1 MCRIKTGQDP
11 VDLVGSRFESW
22 VRLPPP
28 VHEDLGIRPGPEEGL
43 RLTLD
48 LGPGFMLT
56 MGRAMDGQA
65 MTIGELAEACA
76 VSRDTLRFYERE
88 RLLPPPKRSVSGYR
102 LYQHED
108 ASRVRF
114 VRRAQSMGLTLDD
127 IRELLQVRSLK
138 TPEQCRRVAARLK
151 ARVADV
157 DQKITELQA
166 FREELSTGLKRCERA
181 ISRKECCPVVVALG
195 ANGARTG

>member
-1 MCRIKTGQDP
+1 
-11 VDLVGSRFESW
+11 
-22 VRLPPP
+22 
-28 VHEDLGIRPGPEEGL
+28 
-43 RLTLD
+43 
-48 LGPGFMLT
+48 
-56 MGRAMDGQA
+56 

-88 RLLPPPKRSVSGYR
+88 RLLPAPKRSASGYR

-114 VRRAQSMGLTLDD
+114 VRRAQAMGLTLED

-151 ARVADV
+151 ARVVDV
-157 DQKITELQA
+157 DQKIGELRA
-166 FREELSTGLKRCERA
+166 FREELSLGLKQCERA
-181 ISRKECCPVVVALG
+181 ISRKECCPVVVDLG
-195 ANGARTG
+195 ANGALTE